1 LPGVPR
7 ALDALDRERVAGG
20 SLLAGGLAYRL
31 FFWLVP
37 LSLVI
42 ASLLSFWE
50 RGDPQGLESIGQ
62 EFGLSASAVQPS
74 TEAIEQEAHGRWY

>member
-1 LPGVPR
+1 MGLQERVPSADRALTWAEERVPGTTH

-37 LSLVI
+37 LSLVF
-42 ASLLSFWE
+42 AAVLSFSGA
-50 RGDPQGLESIGQ
+50 RRPAGP
-62 EFGLSASAVQPS
+62 
-74 TEAIEQEAHGRWY
+74 R